1 MKQFFQRNKISLKW
15 IGLAFAIKIPL
26 FLFFAYNFQQYWPQR
41 LVTNNIF
48 IAAGDTWG
56 YYDPCEA
63 FVKGR
68 GYNSYCRMPGLLPI
82 YALLRLIFDKIWTK
96 TIIII
101 LQFIVST
108 LSVYVLAR
116 IAKMLFKT
124 DRSFKIT
131 FFLYAV
137 SSFVSIWDHFG
148 YADSFGVSMMIFSI
162 YFLLK
167 SKTKN
172 KTLPLLLSGLFIT
185 WSIFFRPV
193 HGILIPL
200 LILIY
205 IIDLKLILTSLKN
218 ITLFC
223 LPFTICIGFWINHN
237 YKLSNRII
245 VLQGP
250 TTECFP
256 GITEEMVAI
265 RELITAWGGD
275 IQPWAKG
282 SAGKWFFR
290 PQILSKGENLNEGNV
305 MTLSYNQDSLV
316 KLRTMFHE
324 LNKPQESVAKKDSI
338 RAKLIFT
345 VQEYKNSYVKE
356 HPFNYYFSNRVRV
369 LKNLLI
375 RDRLDDMPFPNLSK
389 MSFIQKIVK
398 GGYFVLLLAIN
409 LLGMLACLIALFKKN
424 KLALVPLVFIFLF
437 SFILGYLEQRYLGP
451 VYALNILFIAYLLDD
466 LATKYFLQKKE
477 KNN

>member
-1 MKQFFQRNKISLKW
+1 MKQFFQRNKITLKW
-15 IGLAFAIKIPL
+15 IGLAFCIKIPI
-26 FLFFAYNFQQYWPQR
+26 FLFFAYSFQQYWPQR

-82 YALLRLIFDKIWTK
+82 YVLLRLVFDKIWTK

-124 DRSFKIT
+124 DRAFKIT
-131 FFLYAV
+131 FFLYAF

-148 YADSFGVSMMIFSI
+148 YADSFGVSMMIFAI

-167 SKTKN
+167 SKTEN
-172 KTLPLLLSGLFIT
+172 KLFPLLMSGIFIT

-193 HGILIPL
+193 HGVLIPL

-205 IIDLKLILTSLKN
+205 LIDLKQILNSIKN
-218 ITLFC
+218 IALFC

-237 YKLSNRII
+237 YKLSNRLI

-275 IQPWAKG
+275 IQPWANG
-282 SAGKWFFR
+282 SAAKWFFR
-290 PQILSKGENLNEGNV
+290 PQTLKEGENLNEGNI
-305 MTLSYNQDSLV
+305 MTLAYNQDSLV
-316 KLRTMFHE
+316 KLREMFHE

-338 RAKLIFT
+338 RAKLIST
-345 VQEYKNSYVKE
+345 ALTYKSSYVKE
-356 HPFNYYFSNRVRV
+356 HTFNYYFINRLRV

-375 RDRLDDMPFPNLSK
+375 RQRLDDMPFPSISK
-389 MSFIQKIVK
+389 MTFFQKVIK
-398 GGYFVLLLAIN
+398 GGYFILLQIIN
-409 LLGMLACLIALFKKN
+409 ILGFIACLIALIKKN
-424 KLALVPLVFIFLF
+424 ILALVPLSFVFLF
-437 SFILGYLEQRYLGP
+437 SFILSYIEQRYLAP
-451 VYALNILFIAYLLDD
+451 VYVLNILFITYLLDES
-466 LATKYFLQKKE
+466 LKKYFLSKQL
-477 KNN
+477 N